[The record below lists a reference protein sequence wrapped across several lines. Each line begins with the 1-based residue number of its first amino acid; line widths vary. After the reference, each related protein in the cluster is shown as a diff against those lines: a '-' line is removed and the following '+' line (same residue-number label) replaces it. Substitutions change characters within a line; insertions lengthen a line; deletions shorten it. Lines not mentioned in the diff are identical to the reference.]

1 MARITVN
8 DVEAHY
14 KPRPEQDLSVAISFS
29 ENFVTDV
36 IVPANDVLA
45 PEKKMGAGLLA
56 FVQTLVAAGIASLI
70 NPPVSSGSGRNRTVQ
85 YEGDGKN
92 RYFRD
97 AAFFDQTGLVAKSF
111 NATGPDKIASLT
123 FISSAAEVA

>member
-14 KPRPEQDLSVAISFS
+14 KPRPEQDLRVAIAFS
-29 ENFVTDV
+29 ENWV
-36 IVPANDVLA
+36 NDVLV
-45 PEKKMGAGLLA
+45 PEDKLGAGLLA
-56 FVQTLVAAGIASLI
+56 NIQTLIAAGIASLV

-97 AAFFDQTGLVAKSF
+97 AAFLDHTGLVAESF
-111 NATGPDKIASLT
+111 SATGPDKKASLT